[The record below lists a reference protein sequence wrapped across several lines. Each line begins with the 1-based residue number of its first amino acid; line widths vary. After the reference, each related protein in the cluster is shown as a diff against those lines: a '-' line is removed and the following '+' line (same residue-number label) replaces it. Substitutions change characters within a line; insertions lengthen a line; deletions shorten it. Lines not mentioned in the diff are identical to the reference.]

1 MLLDPDNNVV
11 DGDVNEFDEEADEA
25 HDGEANGCGDGNLLE
40 LLAVRF
46 GASLHQPAEENQL
59 GNYVLTERNQLQQLR
74 K

>member
-1 MLLDPDNNVV
+1 MDQ
-11 DGDVNEFDEEADEA
+11 FDKEADET
-25 HDGEANGCGDGNLLE
+25 HDGETNCCGDGNLLE

-59 GNYVLTERNQLQQLR
+59 GNHVLTERNQRQQLR